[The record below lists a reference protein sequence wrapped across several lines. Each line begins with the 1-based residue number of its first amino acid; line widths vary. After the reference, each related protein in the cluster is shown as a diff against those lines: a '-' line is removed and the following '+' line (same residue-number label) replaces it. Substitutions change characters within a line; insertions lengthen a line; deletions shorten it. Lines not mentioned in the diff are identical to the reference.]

1 MTKCTHI
8 YNISH
13 DFCYLWKTEELSC
26 LMLDFLANEE
36 LIMIKA

>member
-13 DFCYLWKTEELSC
+13 DFCYLWKTE
-26 LMLDFLANEE
+26 DFAGFP
-36 LIMIKA
+36 IKLRIDND